1 MGGAKISIH
10 VCDLDCCNGEAGGDS
25 NHMGKWA
32 GLTFVQMILS
42 VARVRWAEVAIT
54 WESGRG

>member
-32 GLTFVQMILS
+32 GLTFVQMNLTD
-42 VARVRWAEVAIT
+42 AWMRWAELTVV
-54 WESGRG
+54 